1 MPPRVLRGT
10 YDERILVSPYGLA
23 DEVVAA
29 VFLDGQGDS
38 HICGNTINRNCGQLQ
53 AGSI

>member
-10 YDERILVSPYGLA
+10 YDKRILISHYGLA
-23 DEVVAA
+23 DEVAAA
-29 VFLDGQGDS
+29 VFLDGPGVS
-38 HICGNTINRNCGQLQ
+38 HICGDTINRNCGQLQ